1 VRRSLLVLF
10 TTGSV
15 FDAGV
20 IAAAGRIGILST
32 TLWGGAM
39 ADRVSRRLIL
49 IAVPLAQAALMSVVA
64 SSVYAGH
71 VLIPLLAGASLVD
84 GALVGIL
91 QGATLP
97 ALRRIVPREQFAARA
112 AQEQGLHQAAQLA
125 GSPLAAFLFTASRWL
140 PFAADA
146 VSFVFAATGAALIR
160 RPLGPDRA
168 DGTENEDGDP
178 TGRGSV
184 LADIGEGLRFV
195 RRQEF
200 LRYMVALLMQR
211 GAGPQTIGVTSS
223 AVAAGGIL
231 GSVLAG
237 LIIRRLGSR
246 RVFLLGGWST
256 SSVSVSR
263 RWPRSRGRSPSRHA
277 CSSSPPC
284 PSCRSGRRTPRLS
297 SLIGSSAA
305 SGLSPT
311 SLPSP
316 WSGSACCW
324 SAGSRTSS
332 ALPQFPTE
340 SAALKTLAAGNGTD
354 EEWAAMAPFSYGR
367 WDAAA
372 QAHQAAQA
380 SQTNREGAFDPGV
393 TRAALAT
400 FAPPTL
406 LLAGEDDVN
415 TPPPRAA
422 EFARLFSHAELV
434 VQSGAAHFPWLD
446 DAHQFVATTA
456 SFLAGNRV
464 VGRE

>member
-1 VRRSLLVLF
+1 M
-10 TTGSV
+10 
-15 FDAGV
+15 
-20 IAAAGRIGILST
+20 GRGE
-32 TLWGGAM
+32 

-200 LRYMVALLMQR
+200 LRYMTVWIAVTKMVGNSFLLMMVALLTQR

-263 RWPRSRGRSPSRHA
+263 RWPRSRGRSPSRPA

-354 EEWAAMAPFSYGR
+354 EEWAAMAPFFYGR

-406 LLAGEDDVN
+406 LLAGEYDVN
-415 TPPPRAA
+415 TPPARAA

-464 VGRE
+464 AGRE

>member
-1 VRRSLLVLF
+1 LRQPSLWRNRDYMCWWTGTAFSLVGSYVSVMAFPLLVLF

-32 TLWGGAM
+32 TLWGAAM

-49 IAVPLAQAALMSVVA
+49 IAVPLARAALMSVVA

-97 ALRRIVPREQFAARA
+97 ALRRIVPRQQFAARA

-168 DGTENEDGDP
+168 DGTENEDGAP

-200 LRYMVALLMQR
+200 LRYMTVWIAVTNMVGNSFLLMMVALLTQR

-223 AVAAGGIL
+223 AVVAGGIL

-246 RVFLLGGWST
+246 RVFLLGGWVYV
-256 SSVSVSR
+256 VS
-263 RWPRSRGRSPSRHA
+263 
-277 CSSSPPC
+277 
-284 PSCRSGRRTPRLS
+284 L
-297 SLIGSSAA
+297 
-305 SGLSPT
+305 GL
-311 SLPSP
+311 
-316 WSGSACCW
+316 
-324 SAGSRTSS
+324 
-332 ALPQFPTE
+332 
-340 SAALKTLAAGNGTD
+340 
-354 EEWAAMAPFSYGR
+354 
-367 WDAAA
+367 
-372 QAHQAAQA
+372 
-380 SQTNREGAFDPGV
+380 
-393 TRAALAT
+393 AALAPQPWQIAIAACMFV
-400 FAPPTL
+400 FASVPVVSVWEAYTMVVVSDRLIGRVGAVSNFAAQSLVWIGMLLVGWLSDQFGAPTAVLCFSAL
-406 LLAGEDDVN
+406 LIPLAVAGHVAQAL
-415 TPPPRAA
+415 TPLKTPL
-422 EFARLFSHAELV
+422 EHVEELC
-434 VQSGAAHFPWLD
+434 
-446 DAHQFVATTA
+446 
-456 SFLAGNRV
+456 
-464 VGRE
+464 